1 MRRAFDT
8 TEAPARALAGCLT
21 DLAALLEGAS
31 DLDYQARPDG
41 GVSGSVGAHVR
52 HCLDHVRAVV
62 DAANR
67 GRLLSYD
74 GRERDTALEQNR
86 PLGIL
91 ALRQHADR
99 LDALVDCPADQPM
112 RLEAHVDCTR
122 GAVEVTSSLGR
133 ELVFVLQHTIHHQA
147 IVALLLAARGI
158 AIPPRFGY
166 APSTVRRHAEQLACA
181 R

>member
-1 MRRAFDT
+1 MGRAFDT
-8 TEAPARALAGCLT
+8 TRVPALALTGCLM
-21 DLAALLEGAS
+21 DLAALLDGAS
-31 DLDYQARPDG
+31 DLDYRARPDG

-52 HCLDHVRAVV
+52 HCLDHVRAVL
-62 DAANR
+62 DGAK
-67 GRLLSYD
+67 GGLLSYD
-74 GRERDTALEQNR
+74 CRERDTALEHNR
-86 PLGIL
+86 TLGIL
-91 ALRQHADR
+91 ALRQQGDR
-99 LDALVDCPADQPM
+99 LDALVDCPADHPM
-112 RLEAHVDCTR
+112 RLEAQVDCSG

>member
-1 MRRAFDT
+1 MGRAFDT
-8 TEAPARALAGCLT
+8 TGVPARALAGCLM
-21 DLAALLEGAS
+21 DLATLLEGAS
-31 DLDYQARPDG
+31 DLDYGARPEG

-62 DAANR
+62 DAAKH
-67 GRLLSYD
+67 GMLSYD
-74 GRERDTALEQNR
+74 SRERDTALEHGR
-86 PLGIL
+86 TLGIR
-91 ALRQHADR
+91 ALREQGHR
-99 LDALVDCPADQPM
+99 LEALVDCPSDRPM
-112 RLEAHVDCTR
+112 CLEAQVDCNG

-158 AIPPRFGY
+158 SIPPRFGY
-166 APSTVRRHAEQLACA
+166 APSTVRRHAAQLAAA

>member
-8 TEAPARALAGCLT
+8 TGAPALALAGCLM
-21 DLAALLEGAS
+21 DVAALLEGAT
-31 DLDYQARPDG
+31 DLDYRTRPDG

-52 HCLDHVRAVV
+52 HCLDHVRALL
-62 DAANR
+62 DAAR
-67 GRLLSYD
+67 GGLLSYD
-74 GRERDTALEQNR
+74 GRERDKALEHDR
-86 PLGIL
+86 ALGIL
-91 ALRQHADR
+91 ALRQQADR
-99 LDALVDCPADQPM
+99 LGDLIDCPADQPM
-112 RLEAHVDCTR
+112 RLEAQVDCS
-122 GAVEVTSSLGR
+122 GAAVEVTSSLGR